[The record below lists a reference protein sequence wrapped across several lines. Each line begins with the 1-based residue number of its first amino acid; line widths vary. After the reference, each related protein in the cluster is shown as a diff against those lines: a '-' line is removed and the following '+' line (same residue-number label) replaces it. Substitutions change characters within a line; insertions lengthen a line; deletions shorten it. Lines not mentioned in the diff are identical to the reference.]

1 MQEKTNPNLSHPVEA
16 TPEPGEAIEI
26 RKGIYWI
33 RLPIPF
39 ELNHINVWLLEDND
53 GYTLVDTGI
62 SSKKTCA
69 AWDRIFKDV
78 IKEKSINR
86 IIVTHFHPDHFGLVH
101 WLCER
106 TNAAY
111 FASEE
116 TIERVNFLLGMQNK
130 NHLETR
136 MSFYQQHQI
145 TDIDFFED
153 FLKGSLYA
161 AVVSGRPEN
170 NNIVS
175 DGECLSIGEHEW
187 QAIMTYGHAPGHIN
201 LYCKELNMLIS
212 GDQVLPTITSNV
224 SVHADQPEENPLQD
238 YLASF
243 LKMEFLPSDTLVL
256 PSHGKVFEG
265 LHQRIKEVVD
275 HHGDKLEEVYSICE
289 RAHSASEL
297 LPKLFRRKLEGIN
310 SVLAFGET
318 LAHLNYLCKQERLQ
332 RNLQKGK
339 YIFEHLT

>member
-1 MQEKTNPNLSHPVEA
+1 VQEKINPNLRHPIEA
-16 TPEPGEAIEI
+16 TPESGEAVEI
-26 RKGIYWI
+26 QKGVYWI
-33 RLPIPF
+33 RLPVPF

-62 SSKKTCA
+62 SSSKTCT
-69 AWDRIFKDV
+69 AWERIFKDV
-78 IKEKSINR
+78 IKEKSIIR
-86 IIVTHFHPDHFGLVH
+86 IIVTHFHPDHFGLAH

-106 TNAAY
+106 TNADY
-111 FASEE
+111 FASTE
-116 TIERVNFLLGMQNK
+116 TIERVNFLLDMEDK

-136 MSFYQQHQI
+136 MSFYQQHEI
-145 TDIDFFED
+145 AETEFFED

-161 AVVSGRPEN
+161 AVVSGKPAN
-170 NNIVS
+170 TNVINDADS
-175 DGECLSIGEHEW
+175 LKIGEYQW
-187 QAIMTYGHAPGHIN
+187 QVIMTYGHAPGHIN

-243 LKMEFLPSDTLVL
+243 LKLKFLPADTLVL

-265 LHQRIKEVVD
+265 LHQRIKEIVD
-275 HHGDKLEEVYSICE
+275 HHDEKLQEVFLICE
-289 RAHSASEL
+289 QAHSASEL
-297 LPKLFRRKLEGIN
+297 MPKLFRRKLEGIN
-310 SVLAFGET
+310 SVLGFGET

-332 RNLQKGK
+332 RNLQEGR
-339 YIFEHLT
+339 YIYQH